1 MKTNLETKLN
11 FNSES
16 DLARYCE
23 EYMQQKNEYNGWSNY
38 ATWRV
43 ALEMVDGASY
53 EYGECERKYKD
64 ISELAEDIKSNCESY
79 LDDEVGGYTRGL
91 SNDYAHAFLS
101 DVKWYE
107 IAENIASDHN
117 IIITDNI
124 PF

>member
-16 DLARYCE
+16 ELARYCE
-23 EYMQQKNEYNGWSNY
+23 EYMQRKNEYNGWSNY

-53 EYGECERKYKD
+53 EYKECERKYKD

-107 IAENIASDHN
+107 IAENIASGYN